1 MPNSFAGKYQQS
13 KVTDNAADLV
23 ELLAAIAIGIFGMF
37 LAKLREKISNPVIYW
52 SGMVTSVSAAGYI
65 TMEFINASL
74 DVRDC
79 LRKKNNHDI
88 SK

>member
-1 MPNSFAGKYQQS
+1 MPNSFAGKYQQN
-13 KVTDNAADLV
+13 KVTDNAAGLV
-23 ELLAAIAIGIFGMF
+23 ELLAAIAIGIFGIF
-37 LAKLREKISNPVIYW
+37 LAELGEEISNPVIYW

-74 DVRDC
+74 DVRDR

>member
-23 ELLAAIAIGIFGMF
+23 ELLAAIVIGIFGMF
-37 LAKLREKISNPVIYW
+37 LAELGEKISNSVIYW
-52 SGMVTSVSAAGYI
+52 SGMVTSVSATGYI

-79 LRKKNNHDI
+79 LRKKNNHDT

>member
-23 ELLAAIAIGIFGMF
+23 ELLAAIVIGIFGMF
-37 LAKLREKISNPVIYW
+37 LAELGEEISNSVIYW

-79 LRKKNNHDI
+79 LRKKNNHDT